1 MNERNQYGIYEFG
14 WFDKYLTQLVEAQ
27 LLGEKVQIK
36 ARTSWQAQKLEV
48 LSDYFFKLQQNCKD
62 KDFLKLCNDV
72 EVCEMLLNKDDIRFS
87 SVADSYS
94 EQTVTIARYL
104 IENNSKLLITD
115 SRDFL
120 KEKVK
125 DCIEYSRCN
134 FKEAVE
140 ELVDIYLQA
149 RFSSVKNINTGKS
162 NDATDIAQYIA
173 SLQLLYPRNKHNF
186 DDVIYISDKISEIMA
201 LDTEEMVKFYSKKNK
216 ILDKVAGY
224 YAYLQLD
231 EKLKN
236 NIESYPQIISLKGN
250 EKMCEELEEKI
261 IERAKQ
267 IYLEH
272 QNGGYHIEGPLD
284 EIEKQ
289 ALKLAFS
296 KDFCDEQRE
305 NGFAKRTYIK
315 KKYQNDECVKKYDL
329 YYGHIAKLEDRPR
342 LEPATLDSS
351 FEEMKEIYRKRN
363 EEYHIKTFQRNSN
376 KNKQM

>member
-115 SRDFL
+115 SREFL

-140 ELVDIYLQA
+140 ELVDIYLQT
-149 RFSSVKNINTGKS
+149 RLSSAKNINTGKS
-162 NDATDIAQYIA
+162 SDATDIAQYLV
-173 SLQLLYPRNKHNF
+173 SQQLLYPRNKHNF

-201 LDTEEMVKFYSKKNK
+201 LDTEEMVKFYNKKNK

-250 EKMCEELEEKI
+250 EKMGEELEEKI

-272 QNGGYHIEGPLD
+272 QNGRYRVEGPLD

-289 ALKLAFS
+289 MYGNKL
-296 KDFCDEQRE
+296 
-305 NGFAKRTYIK
+305 N
-315 KKYQNDECVKKYDL
+315 N
-329 YYGHIAKLEDRPR
+329 
-342 LEPATLDSS
+342 
-351 FEEMKEIYRKRN
+351 
-363 EEYHIKTFQRNSN
+363 
-376 KNKQM
+376 

>member
-201 LDTEEMVKFYSKKNK
+201 LDTEEMVKFYNKKNK
-216 ILDKVAGY
+216 I
-224 YAYLQLD
+224 
-231 EKLKN
+231 
-236 NIESYPQIISLKGN
+236 
-250 EKMCEELEEKI
+250 
-261 IERAKQ
+261 
-267 IYLEH
+267 
-272 QNGGYHIEGPLD
+272 
-284 EIEKQ
+284 
-289 ALKLAFS
+289 
-296 KDFCDEQRE
+296 
-305 NGFAKRTYIK
+305 
-315 KKYQNDECVKKYDL
+315 
-329 YYGHIAKLEDRPR
+329 
-342 LEPATLDSS
+342 
-351 FEEMKEIYRKRN
+351 
-363 EEYHIKTFQRNSN
+363 
-376 KNKQM
+376 